1 MQWTVDSV
9 SRKTSGYGD
18 SLKTIGYN
26 IIATRHTE
34 MGEHKVEVVVPLHM
48 SHPLVGDIL
57 TTEISWGTLDELVI
71 ATDELED
78 ARLEEAQ
85 RVE

>member
-34 MGEHKVEVVVPLHM
+34 MSEHKVEVVVPLHM